1 MSYVWRYEGN
11 CELPSDIAEAIKN
24 EWETTLKN
32 ERARILNALQT
43 KIPDQA
49 AFLDKLADASSD
61 RFEEFL
67 ASVGGDWNKDIIVTK
82 QRVKLAAKYDAWNT
96 GITNA
101 FAEGGVFETNVT
113 NKKEK
118 FKELRR
124 VIGAVGHKALGTWNP
139 VVMGVLLLR
148 GDSRVLKYLDAN
160 DSFSGTLQAAF
171 DSIKGRYITPSMIAQ
186 AVQAVVIAKYADEGN
201 LTTIRDN
208 VLSNAN
214 TILADMVN
222 FAKKSGYTVVYELSW
237 NDTVENVK
245 VKAELT
251 STA

>member
-24 EWETTLKN
+24 EWEQTLKA
-32 ERARILNALQT
+32 ERARILSALQT

-49 AFLDKLADASSD
+49 AYLDKLADASSD
-61 RFEEFL
+61 KFAEFL
-67 ASVGGDWNKDIIVTK
+67 ANVGAGWDKDIIITK
-82 QRVKLAAKYDAWNT
+82 QRVKLAARYNAWNN
-96 GITNA
+96 GIQNA
-101 FAEGGVFETNVT
+101 FAEGGTFETNVT

-148 GDSRVLKYLDAN
+148 GDTRVLKYLDAN
-160 DSFSGTLQAAF
+160 DSFNGTLQAAF

-186 AVQAVVIAKYADEGN
+186 AVQAVVLAVYANEGGLN
-201 LTTIRDN
+201 TIRDTI
-208 VLSNAN
+208 LTNAN
-214 TILADMVN
+214 TILADMVS
-222 FAKKSGYTVVYELSW
+222 FAVISGYTASYVLEW
-237 NDTVENVK
+237 NDTVNNVK